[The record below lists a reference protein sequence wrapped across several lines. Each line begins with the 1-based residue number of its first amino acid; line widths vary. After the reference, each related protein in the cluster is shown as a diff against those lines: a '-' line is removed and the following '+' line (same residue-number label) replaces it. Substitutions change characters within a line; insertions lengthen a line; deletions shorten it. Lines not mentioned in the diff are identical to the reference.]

1 MRNDLSVST
10 VVGAMV
16 AIVSF
21 IAAMSSLISENST
34 GQGYQIFWGFLIL
47 GPTAMISSM
56 LGFCAWWLTKFLTT
70 LFSKETI
77 IRRDES
83 GSSQND

>member
-1 MRNDLSVST
+1 MRNDLSLST
-10 VVGAMV
+10 IVGATV

-21 IAAMSSLISENST
+21 VAAMSSLISENST

-56 LGFCAWWLTKFLTT
+56 LGFSAWWLTKFLTT
-70 LFSKETI
+70 RFSKKTVTSQ
-77 IRRDES
+77 DES
-83 GSSQND
+83 GGSQND

>member
-10 VVGAMV
+10 MVGAMV

-21 IAAMSSLISENST
+21 IAAMSSLVSENST

-56 LGFCAWWLTKFLTT
+56 LGFSAWWLTKFLTT
-70 LFSKETI
+70 LFSKGNATK
-77 IRRDES
+77 RDES
-83 GSSQND
+83 GPSQND

>member
-1 MRNDLSVST
+1 MRNDLSLST
-10 VVGAMV
+10 IVGATV

-21 IAAMSSLISENST
+21 VAAMSSLISENST

-56 LGFCAWWLTKFLTT
+56 LGFSAWWLTKFLTT
-70 LFSKETI
+70 LFSKETVTSQ
-77 IRRDES
+77 DES
-83 GSSQND
+83 GGSQND